1 MASTPEAAAPTKL
14 APHHQRLFALIIDYL
29 LIVTLLKLTE
39 LLTLGA
45 EWDLRPVSPA
55 RFGASPL
62 SAVGL
67 VVLLL
72 AKDTVAGM
80 SLGKWFMGI
89 AVRRA
94 EEPGSVPALALLL
107 LRNAPLLL
115 LPVEGV
121 LVFTDGH
128 CRRLGD
134 RWAGT
139 VVVALPRTAPPL
151 RRLLAVAIL
160 FLGVLLTSFLLTPW
174 NMRRSAAYQEGYRLA
189 AGDPAL
195 TAAVGVPA
203 VVGTSPDF
211 ALNLTPEG
219 GTARLVFDI
228 EGPLGER
235 ETEVVLNLDRSASR
249 WEPVSVRVLGE
260 PPPSDPSD
268 APPRPPGDR

>member
-1 MASTPEAAAPTKL
+1 MAQAHVPAAPTTL

-29 LIVTLLKLTE
+29 VIITFLKLTE
-39 LLTLGA
+39 LISLGA
-45 EWDLRPVSPA
+45 EWDLRPVSPTW
-55 RFGASPL
+55 FGVAPL
-62 SAVGL
+62 WGVGL
-67 VVLLL
+67 VGLLL
-72 AKDTVAGM
+72 AKDTLAGM
-80 SLGKWFMGI
+80 SLGKWFTGI

-94 EEPGSVPALALLL
+94 EEPGSVPALARLL

-139 VVVALPRTAPPL
+139 VVVALPRPAPPL
-151 RRLLAVAIL
+151 RRLTVLAIL
-160 FLGVLLTSFLLTPW
+160 FLGVLLASFLLAPW
-174 NMRRSAAYQEGYRLA
+174 NMRRSAAYREGYRLA

-195 TAAVGVPA
+195 AAAVGVPA

-211 ALNLTPEG
+211 ALSLTQEG

-228 EGPLGER
+228 EGPLGEG
-235 ETEVVLNLDRSASR
+235 ETEVVLKLDRPASR
-249 WEPVSVRVLGE
+249 WERVSVRVLGE
-260 PPPSDPSD
+260 PPPSGPSD
-268 APPRPPGDR
+268 APPRPLGDR